1 MPVKRNFLIFGI
13 VLVIG
18 ITVIMYYA
26 NMPTYLGIERTYPVN
41 DNITKITE
49 NDLTHY
55 PSLQK
60 ALDLADSS
68 FRPEF
73 NHGDTESLKI
83 SNWEG
88 RAILSRLNPDANI
101 LQIILGHQ
109 FSVTL
114 TYNDKFYYLVMGF
127 SYNPPLLA

>member
-1 MPVKRNFLIFGI
+1 MKRNFLIFGI

-18 ITVIMYYA
+18 IIVIMYYA
-26 NMPTYLGIERTYPVN
+26 NMPTYLSIERAYSVN
-41 DNITKITE
+41 NMTKITE
-49 NDLTHY
+49 KDLTSY

-68 FRPEF
+68 FRPDI
-73 NHGDTESLKI
+73 NYGDTEYLKI

-127 SYNPPLLA
+127 SYNEPLLA